1 MDLTPK
7 QEAFCL
13 AYVETGNAS
22 EAYRR
27 SYNAKTMKDT
37 TINREAKALL
47 DNPKI
52 TTRLRDIQQAS
63 RERHEITVE
72 RLTEMLIEDRAMAR
86 KNDQSAPAIA
96 AVMGLAKLHGLIVDK
111 QQLAGKDGGPVHHV
125 IEQVI
130 VDSPKGRG
138 S

>member
-1 MDLTPK
+1 MELTPK

-13 AYVETGNAS
+13 AYIETGNAS

-27 SYNAKTMKDT
+27 SYDTKSMKDT
-37 TINREAKALL
+37 TVNREAKALL

-52 TTRLRDIQQAS
+52 TTRLRAIQQAT
-63 RERHEITVE
+63 RERHEITIE
-72 RLTEMLIEDRAMAR
+72 RLTDMLIEDREMAR

-111 QQLAGKDGGPVHHV
+111 QQVAGKDGGPVHHV

-130 VDSPKGRG
+130 VDPPKG
-138 S
+138 

>member
-1 MDLTPK
+1 MELTPK

-27 SYNAKTMKDT
+27 SYDTKSMKDT

-52 TTRLRDIQQAS
+52 TTRLRGIQQAA
-63 RERHEITVE
+63 RERHEITIE
-72 RLTEMLIEDRAMAR
+72 RLTDMLMEDREMAR
-86 KNDQSAPAIA
+86 KNSQSAPAIA
-96 AVMGLAKLHGLIVDK
+96 AVMGLAKLHGLIVDRN
-111 QQLAGKDGGPVHHV
+111 QVGGDPSNPVRTHTV

-130 VDSPKGRG
+130 VDPVKD
-138 S
+138 